1 MKITVNLLAV
11 GERFTYNGKEFVV
24 TSREDYPFAYARC
37 LTEPNEYEGHEVCF
51 DYDMVEAADNAKHY
65 KQEFVE
71 ARKHHFVLK
80 ETLVEG

>member
-1 MKITVNLLAV
+1 MKITANLLAV
-11 GERFTYNGKEFVV
+11 GERFTHKGEEFIV

-37 LTEPNEYEGHEVCF
+37 LTEPNDYEGHEVCF
-51 DYDMVEAADNAKHY
+51 DYVTVDAADNAKHY

-71 ARKHHFVLK
+71 VRKGHFVMK